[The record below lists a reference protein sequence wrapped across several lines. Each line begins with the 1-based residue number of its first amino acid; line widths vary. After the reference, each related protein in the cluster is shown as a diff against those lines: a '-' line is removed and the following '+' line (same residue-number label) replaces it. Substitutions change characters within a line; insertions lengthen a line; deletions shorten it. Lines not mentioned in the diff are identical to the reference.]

1 MTLRLLFI
9 YQSGSS
15 VDNAMFACSR
25 LYQHIYH
32 PGMPEGTTILV
43 VALASVV
50 LVVIPGPAV
59 IYILTRSVSQ
69 GRNAGLVSAVGVN
82 LGSTVHVFAA
92 VAGLTVLLAS
102 SATAY
107 TAVKWAGVAYLA
119 WIGIRTL
126 MADDEE
132 FTDSGVEPASLRRI
146 FIQGVLVNMLN
157 PKVAI
162 FFLAFLPQFVDHN
175 APNAAAQTLFLG
187 LTLVTIGLISDSV
200 YAVIGGSIGKLFRR
214 RPGAARISRITA
226 GSVYLALAGIAAV
239 AGTRR

>member
-1 MTLRLLFI
+1 
-9 YQSGSS
+9 
-15 VDNAMFACSR
+15 
-25 LYQHIYH
+25 
-32 PGMPEGTTILV
+32 MPEGTTILV
-43 VALASVV
+43 VALASLV

-69 GRNAGLVSAVGVN
+69 GRDAGLVSAIGVN

-102 SATAY
+102 STAAY
-107 TAVKWAGVAYLA
+107 TAVKWAGVVYLA

-126 MADDEE
+126 MSGDEVFSE
-132 FTDSGVEPASLRRI
+132 PAVEPASLKRI

-162 FFLAFLPQFVDHN
+162 FFLAFLPQFVDPN
-175 APNAAAQTLFLG
+175 APNAATQTLILG

-200 YAVIGGSIGKLFRR
+200 YAVIGGSIGDLFRK
-214 RPGAARISRITA
+214 RPGAARVSRITA

-239 AGTRR
+239 AGTRN